1 MSPPTPPPI
10 PGSTSSPAAAP
21 GSASSSSSAQPP
33 TNETTKWKKL
43 VRIEYTRLRTQKKF
57 RHQDDMRKAWNSNR
71 TGITDRAEKEEQDFV
86 KKESDARPV
95 W

>member
-1 MSPPTPPPI
+1 M
-10 PGSTSSPAAAP
+10 
-21 GSASSSSSAQPP
+21 
-33 TNETTKWKKL
+33 

-71 TGITDRAEKEEQDFV
+71 NGITERAEKEEQDFL
-86 KKESDARPV
+86 KKVADARPV